1 MSLSRR
7 MWVAVLL
14 VALGLAVH
22 GLLARHLR
30 AGGGGQPGRLE
41 RPLADLPLVLGEWQG
56 QDQPVQERERYADE
70 HVRRTYVHAASGQS
84 VLLWLAYSRVGS
96 DRGHHPEVC
105 MAVAGQPEDKSVRQT
120 LPLPG
125 HGEPVQQYRFGVLG
139 QRQWVFYWHYTLPS
153 LEPRGLS
160 ALQRLRRRLVGRE
173 ASLTIEVFAA
183 ENAADDAELVREFV
197 RLIDAALQ
205 AHLPPGA
212 RRGSTRDPVILLK

>member
-7 MWVAVLL
+7 MWTAALL
-14 VALGLAVH
+14 LGLGLTAH
-22 GLLARHLR
+22 GLLARHLQ
-30 AGGGGQPGRLE
+30 AGGAGQPGRLI
-41 RPLADLPLVLGEWQG
+41 RPLADLPLVLGEWRG
-56 QDQPVQERERYADE
+56 QDQSVQERERYADE
-70 HVRRTYVHAASGQS
+70 HVRRTYVHAASGQT

-125 HGEPVQQYRFGVLG
+125 PGEPVQQYRFGVLG
-139 QRQWVFYWHYTLPS
+139 QRQWVFYWYYTLPTS
-153 LEPRGLS
+153 EPPGLD
-160 ALQRLRRRLVGRE
+160 AVQRLRRRLVERE

-183 ENAADDAELVREFV
+183 ENASDNIEIVREFV
-197 RLIDAALQ
+197 RLVDAALQ
-205 AHLPPGA
+205 AHLPPKA